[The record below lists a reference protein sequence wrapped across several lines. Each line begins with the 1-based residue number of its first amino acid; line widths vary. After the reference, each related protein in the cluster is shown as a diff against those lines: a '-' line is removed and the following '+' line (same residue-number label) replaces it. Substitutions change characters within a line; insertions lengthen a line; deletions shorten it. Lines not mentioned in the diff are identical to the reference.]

1 MLYNRVLNEMNAD
14 ELRNYAYQLQELE
27 SLCCEI
33 SNAKDGIIEQYEK
46 LVYDTKYIS
55 DRSSVFR
62 SKQEKILELVHKL
75 EEKYQ
80 YALPTPQCGSTTK
93 EEI

>member
-1 MLYNRVLNEMNAD
+1 MLYNHVLNEMNAD

-33 SNAKDGIIEQYEK
+33 SNAKDGIIEQYER

-55 DRSSVFR
+55 HKSSVFQ
-62 SKQEKILELVHKL
+62 SKQGKLRELVQEL